1 MQDGQAMG
9 IFILETCYPSGG
21 TLCKHL
27 QFFLLS
33 VSSMKTGR
41 RHIPNRIWSISSH
54 VDLTLG
60 QSPIF
65 VIWLCL
71 KRAGFYQI
79 HEFERLK
86 SIGKAF
92 QIFPSRQV
100 IFLLQKSWKL
110 KCKIIDYFHLPIFI
124 SVNAKK
130 LTRKKNNEQEQTLE
144 KLNLDHRHSKNQLQ

>member
-33 VSSMKTGR
+33 VSSMKTGTR
-41 RHIPNRIWSISSH
+41 RIPNRIWSISSH
-54 VDLTLG
+54 VDLALG

-65 VIWLCL
+65 IIRLCL
-71 KRAGFYQI
+71 TSAGFHQI
-79 HEFERLK
+79 HKFERLK

-110 KCKIIDYFHLPIFI
+110 KCKIIDYFHLTIFI
-124 SVNAKK
+124 YKSAKK
-130 LTRKKNNEQEQTLE
+130 PDEKKSKGDEQTLAR
-144 KLNLDHRHSKNQLQ
+144 LNSTHHPSQAK